1 MSTSEG
7 QYQEQRADPPPPS
20 TALAKANGST
30 AVAVKPAEQ
39 LPQYVQGFEGIAT
52 EPFPQSAR
60 DVLGAPVNP
69 DEVEI
74 KPDGIV
80 YISHVVYRRIL
91 TRAFGAGGWALA
103 PRTPS
108 RVMGN
113 LVVYHGALFA
123 LGRFVSEAVG
133 ECNYHPNNDS
143 MSYASALEGARS
155 DCLTR
160 CCKDLGVATEL
171 WDKSWRDWWQANYA
185 VCEWKEAKTG
195 KYAGQKR
202 PHWSKVDKAKKGGA
216 EPTARNVGGPA
227 KEVKTAPKAE
237 SGTNV
242 IPQKDT
248 TRTAGNGS
256 TAPADVTPGT
266 RDVPKAEAYAD
277 DVGEAASHE
286 EQQAVRAA
294 AKACGWAA
302 PRAGAW
308 LKKHFGVAS
317 TGDLTKQQAA
327 DVLMCLLSAGK
338 SEAAYRD
345 TLAVLVANGR
355 AKA

>member
-1 MSTSEG
+1 MSEVE
-7 QYQEQRADPPPPS
+7 QEKQATPPS
-20 TALAKANGST
+20 TALAKSNGNG
-30 AVAVKPAEQ
+30 AVVAKPVEQ

-133 ECNYHPNNDS
+133 ECQYHANNDS

-195 KYAGQKR
+195 KWAGQKR
-202 PHWSKVDKAKKGGA
+202 PHWTKIDKAKKGGA

-227 KEVKTAPKAE
+227 KEATA
-237 SGTNV
+237 
-242 IPQKDT
+242 
-248 TRTAGNGS
+248 
-256 TAPADVTPGT
+256 
-266 RDVPKAEAYAD
+266 VPKAPSGTTNAPATSQTAPSTKTTLTATSTTPEHGNGQTLPD
-277 DVGEAASHE
+277 DVTHGTPDIGEAASYE
-286 EQQAVRAA
+286 EQQAVRNA
-294 AKACGWAA
+294 AKACGWA
-302 PRAGAW
+302 PQKAGAW
-308 LKKHFGVAS
+308 LKKHFRVPSSGALS
-317 TGDLTKQQAA
+317 KQQAA
-327 DVLMCLLSAGK
+327 DVLMCLLAAAK

-345 TLAVLVANGR
+345 VMAVLAKEGR
-355 AKA
+355 AFA